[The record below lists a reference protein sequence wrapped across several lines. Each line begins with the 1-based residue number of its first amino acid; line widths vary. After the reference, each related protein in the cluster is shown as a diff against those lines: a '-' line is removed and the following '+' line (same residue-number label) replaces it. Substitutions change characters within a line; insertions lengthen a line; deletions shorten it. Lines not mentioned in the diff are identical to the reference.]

1 MTMNYASCTV
11 AAALVACAA
20 ATAQAQSES
29 RSSGQTSEESITVVG
44 CLQEESS
51 YRRQNDSGRGGIA
64 GTGVGRGNEYVLV
77 NASRADAG
85 APSSSL
91 DCSSTST
98 GEAYELT
105 GSREKEL
112 ESFIGRAV
120 QITGM
125 LKRADVEPSPV
136 GTSGSVRP
144 EGGVDPLGQD
154 LKLFE
159 INVSSF
165 GEVAAVQAESASS
178 IAPTEVASN
187 EPGPQAVGT
196 SGAADAAAEP
206 LPATASPLAMTG
218 LLGLLSLGGALA
230 LRRVR

>member
-1 MTMNYASCTV
+1 MSIRYASSAM
-11 AAALVACAA
+11 AAVLLACAA
-20 ATAQAQSES
+20 GAAQAQDES
-29 RSSGQTSEESITVVG
+29 VRATGEAQAETITVVG
-44 CLQEESS
+44 CLQEESA
-51 YRRQNDSGRGGIA
+51 YRRQNDSGRGGVA
-64 GTGVGRGNEYVLV
+64 GTGLGRGNEYVLI

-91 DCSSTST
+91 DCASTGT

-120 QITGM
+120 QITGT

-144 EGGVDPLGQD
+144 EGGVDPLGQE

-165 GEVAAVQAESASS
+165 GEVAAAQAQSSASS
-178 IAPTEVASN
+178 TAIASDER
-187 EPGPQAVGT
+187 PQAVGT

-206 LPATASPLAMTG
+206 LPATASPLALTG
-218 LLGLLSLGGALA
+218 LIGLLSLGGALA
-230 LRRVR
+230 LRRIR

>member
-1 MTMNYASCTV
+1 MTMNYASCAV

-20 ATAQAQSES
+20 GTAQAQSES

-64 GTGVGRGNEYVLV
+64 GTGLGRGNEYVLV
-77 NASRADAG
+77 NASRAGTG
-85 APSSSL
+85 APSSPL
-91 DCSSTST
+91 DCSSTSK

-112 ESFIGRAV
+112 EGFIWRAV

-125 LKRADVEPSPV
+125 RKRAAVEPSPV

-144 EGGVDPLGQD
+144 EGGVDPIRQD

-165 GEVAAVQAESASS
+165 GEVPAAQAESAPSP
-178 IAPTEVASN
+178 APSEVASN
-187 EPGPQAVGT
+187 EPSTPAVGT
-196 SGAADAAAEP
+196 SGAADAAADA

-230 LRRVR
+230 LRRIR

>member
-1 MTMNYASCTV
+1 MRYASSAMTAV
-11 AAALVACAA
+11 LLACAA
-20 ATAQAQSES
+20 GAAQAQDES
-29 RSSGQTSEESITVVG
+29 VRATGQTSTQAETITVVG
-44 CLQEESS
+44 CLQEESA
-51 YRRQNDSGRGGIA
+51 YRRQNDSGRGGVA
-64 GTGVGRGNEYVLV
+64 GTGLGRGNEYVLI
-77 NASRADAG
+77 NASRAGTG

-91 DCSSTST
+91 DCASTGT

-105 GSREKEL
+105 GTREKDL

-120 QITGM
+120 QITGT

-159 INVSSF
+159 LNVSSF
-165 GEVAAVQAESASS
+165 GDVAAAQAQSSASS
-178 IAPTEVASN
+178 TEIASDDRST
-187 EPGPQAVGT
+187 QAVGT

-206 LPATASPLAMTG
+206 LPATASPLALTG
-218 LLGLLSLGGALA
+218 LIGLLSLGGALA
-230 LRRVR
+230 LRRIR